1 MYKDPQNTE
10 LNPYEFLG
18 VETSRPMLNMHK
30 ALVDFMRNNRD
41 ISKIGT
47 AQAYIQKLKSV
58 KERIVY
64 DLMYYSL
71 DVIETDKLKSFSD
84 FSNILDKMISVPVHN
99 PIDYHNDL
107 FTDGY
112 SGQSTDVLTQEKTI
126 QEISFYQ
133 DKTTLLLQVPMDMCI

>member
-1 MYKDPQNTE
+1 MYKDPQYTE
-10 LNPYEFLG
+10 LNPYDFLG

-47 AQAYIQKLKSV
+47 AQAYIQKLKSA

-71 DVIETDKLKSFSD
+71 DVIETDKLKSISD
-84 FSNILDKMISVPVHN
+84 FSKILNKMISVPVNN

-112 SGQSTDVLTQEKTI
+112 SELSTDVLQQEKTI
-126 QEISFYQ
+126 REISLYQ
-133 DKTTLLLQVPMDMCI
+133 DKTTLLVQVPMDICL